1 MKNDASMAL
10 SYPQNRTARRVWSY
24 ERLWFGKSITRR
36 TLIRSSPVHDRSYRD
51 WNQRTFIAE
60 HSLQYSLDRHDNSVK
75 VNRIFVSHW
84 VNLVDTL
91 SCARLDH

>member
-10 SYPQNRTARRVWSY
+10 SCPQKRTARRVWSY

-36 TLIRSSPVHDRSYRD
+36 TLIRSSHSYRD

-60 HSLQYSLDRHDNSVK
+60 HSLQYFLDRHDNSVK
-75 VNRIFVSHW
+75 ANRIFVSH
-84 VNLVDTL
+84 
-91 SCARLDH
+91 